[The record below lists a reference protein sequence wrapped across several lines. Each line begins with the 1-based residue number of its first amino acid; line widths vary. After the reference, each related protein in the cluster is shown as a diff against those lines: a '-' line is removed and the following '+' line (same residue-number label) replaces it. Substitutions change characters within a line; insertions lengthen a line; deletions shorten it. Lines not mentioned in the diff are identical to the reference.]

1 MILPSLFPHYVFYII
16 KTIATKTQINYNKK
30 EMRMKYLF
38 LLLALT
44 ACASANR
51 GSIDDATILNW
62 ENDAVTTEQFI
73 RDHKS
78 CLGIKTNNYIP
89 RSRIAKL
96 LSPNQ
101 SAQMPDWDGL
111 WVTFQSNEYKDIGQR
126 ALLSVPP
133 NTASKTTGYY
143 RKCMLRRG
151 YLLRAK

>member
-1 MILPSLFPHYVFYII
+1 LPSLFPHYVFYII

-111 WVTFQSNEYKDIGQR
+111 WVTFQSNEYKDVGQR

-143 RKCMLRRG
+143 RKCMLKRG